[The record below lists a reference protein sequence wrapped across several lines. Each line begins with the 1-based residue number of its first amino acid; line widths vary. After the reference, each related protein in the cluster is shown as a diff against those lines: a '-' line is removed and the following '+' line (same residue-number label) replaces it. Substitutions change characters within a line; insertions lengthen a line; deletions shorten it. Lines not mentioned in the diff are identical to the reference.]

1 LDFGGRA
8 ITVKSVGGAD
18 KCIIDC
24 ENSGRGF
31 YFHSGETSSSV
42 VEGFTIKNGNVGGG
56 EGGGVYCYQSSP
68 TFNNCN
74 ISNNRAYYGGGVYCY
89 PNSSPTFN
97 NCVISNNTASNYN
110 GGGVLCGDNSNPT
123 FNNCNIS
130 NNTASDYGGGVL
142 CGGNSNPTFNNCN
155 ISNNT
160 VVYWYGGGVFCS
172 QSSPT
177 FNNCVVSNNGASYGG
192 GVACSGSGNP
202 TFKNSIIWGNS
213 APIGNQIY
221 TASGCTV
228 TLSYCDYAN
237 GTNDVKGYGTV
248 NADNCINSDPQFVDP
263 TNKNYRLKSTSPC
276 IDIGNNSYI
285 PSGITTD
292 LDGKPRIYN
301 GTVDLGPYEYQP

>member
-1 LDFGGRA
+1 MDFGGRA
-8 ITVKSVGGAD
+8 ITLKSVGGAD

-24 ENSGRGF
+24 GNSGHGF

-42 VEGFTIKNGNVGGG
+42 VEGFTIRNGVGGSD
-56 EGGGVYCYQSSP
+56 GGGVFCW
-68 TFNNCN
+68 N
-74 ISNNRAYYGGGVYCY
+74 
-89 PNSSPTFN
+89 NSSPTFN
-97 NCVISNNTASNYN
+97 NCVISDNTASDYS
-110 GGGVLCGDNSNPT
+110 GGGVFCHNGSNPT

-130 NNTASDYGGGVL
+130 NNTTSNYGGGVY
-142 CGGNSNPTFNNCN
+142 CENN
-155 ISNNT
+155 I
-160 VVYWYGGGVFCS
+160 
-172 QSSPT
+172 SPT
-177 FNNCVVSNNGASYGG
+177 FNNCVISNNTVNGRGG
-192 GVACSGSGNP
+192 GVYCSQSNPTFTNCVISNNTAKSGGGVYCNTNGNP
-202 TFKNSIIWGNS
+202 TLRNSIIWGNS

-221 TASGCTV
+221 TYDSTCTV

-237 GTNDVKGYGTV
+237 GTNDVKGPGTV

-276 IDIGNNSYI
+276 IDKGNNSYI